1 MTVADLLYSKVYAQ
15 QQTPEQADLLCTQK
29 YWSLYT
35 SIDNQWV
42 CSCKDSDGKEKLCST
57 LDPSYISSTLNAD
70 SSNKCENLYGSFH
83 VGDGPEWCLC
93 KDSNNKEVLCKDMS
107 QSWLD
112 RLCANDKN
120 GLNTRNKQTEKCE
133 CTTYV
138 KNSDGTIREPKE
150 CLVNKAG
157 SVGIKCTAQDLINNT
172 CSRNINKTLGF
183 RTSDTTPNPTLLLQD
198 VVLGATSFVGTI
210 IMVALVYLGFK
221 AILKWTD
228 DADALWDIK
237 SKAKNLII
245 WFLLVI
251 GSYTIIRLVQY
262 IARGF

>member
-1 MTVADLLYSKVYAQ
+1 MRLSNLIYSKVYAQ
-15 QQTPEQADLLCTQK
+15 QDPAQADTLCTQK

-42 CSCKDSDGKEKLCST
+42 CSCKDKDGSEKLCSQ
-57 LDPSYISSTLNAD
+57 LSSD
-70 SSNKCENLYGSFH
+70 YVSSNKHN
-83 VGDGPEWCLC
+83 
-93 KDSNNKEVLCKDMS
+93 
-107 QSWLD
+107 
-112 RLCANDKN
+112 
-120 GLNTRNKQTEKCE
+120 
-133 CTTYV
+133 CTTPKYSEWIGNKCDCV
-138 KNSDGTIREPKE
+138 NGFAKNADGTPKNE

-172 CSRNINKTLGF
+172 CSRNINKTLGI
-183 RTSDTTPNPTLLLQD
+183 RSSDTTPNPTLLLQD

-221 AILKWTD
+221 AVLQWAD
-228 DADALWDIK
+228 DSDALWDIK
-237 SKAKNLII
+237 GKAKNLII

>member
-15 QQTPEQADLLCTQK
+15 QQNNPPQTIETITPKPATPIQTATPTPIILQARWETHESCGNKYWSIYNKLSSDWCICEVNNWKKENCSSLSQETLNTLLCTTPK
-29 YWSLYT
+29 YSERVITTAWKGSC
-35 SIDNQWV
+35 V
-42 CSCKDSDGKEKLCST
+42 CTNGPAK
-57 LDPSYISSTLNAD
+57 NAD
-70 SSNKCENLYGSFH
+70 GT
-83 VGDGPEWCLC
+83 P
-93 KDSNNKEVLCKDMS
+93 
-107 QSWLD
+107 
-112 RLCANDKN
+112 KN
-120 GLNTRNKQTEKCE
+120 
-133 CTTYV
+133 
-138 KNSDGTIREPKE
+138 E
-150 CLVNKAG
+150 CLINKAG

-172 CSRNINKTLGF
+172 CSRNINKTLGI
-183 RTSDTTPNPTLLLQD
+183 RSSDTTPNPTLLLQD
-198 VVLGATSFVGTI
+198 IVLGATSFVGTI